1 MPQSVHVRE
10 ARRETAKPGRQVA
23 RRTEADVSGHGGPSG
38 GRHLSPVPGVLAA
51 NEDNAGKGFAELAE
65 DEGEKSVQ
73 TARFRFNC
81 SISQIRLAAG
91 RWDRVSGPGPGWGR
105 KGSPD

>member
-1 MPQSVHVRE
+1 MQAGGERNRSLIFRAQSTQFGASR
-10 ARRETAKPGRQVA
+10 
-23 RRTEADVSGHGGPSG
+23 
-38 GRHLSPVPGVLAA
+38 LSPVQAVLAT

-91 RWDRVSGPGPGWGR
+91 RLDHVSGPGPGWGR
-105 KGSPD
+105 QCSPH